1 MIVSWLFS
9 ERKQKKNANRSTPC
23 ILVQNLGVSG
33 KRTDSASFFW
43 SLHQMLGR
51 GCRGCWGPR
60 AAFPP
65 GERGEGLR
73 EQIAKTLPTKTGWEI
88 VELRLVRHS
97 GLCRIGGPGGCVLG
111 AQHRKRTRGGG
122 KAGEPGLWENGAG
135 LLCMRVQGRHKDGG
149 HVSRAAQRELPRDPP
164 GWEGCVRVWSPPSCP
179 GEKWGYAPSL
189 LGSLDNVGR
198 VRREAVT

>member
-9 ERKQKKNANRSTPC
+9 ERKQKKKCKQEHTLHFGAKSRSLREKNRQC
-23 ILVQNLGVSG
+23 FLLLVPSPDAGEGLPV
-33 KRTDSASFFW
+33 
-43 SLHQMLGR
+43 LL
-51 GCRGCWGPR
+51 GPR

-73 EQIAKTLPTKTGWEI
+73 RQIAKTLPTKAGWEI

-122 KAGEPGLWENGAG
+122 KAGEPGLRENGAG

-149 HVSRAAQRELPRDPP
+149 HASRAAQRGLPRDQP

-179 GEKWGYAPSL
+179 GEKRGYAPSL

-198 VRREAVT
+198 VRREAVV